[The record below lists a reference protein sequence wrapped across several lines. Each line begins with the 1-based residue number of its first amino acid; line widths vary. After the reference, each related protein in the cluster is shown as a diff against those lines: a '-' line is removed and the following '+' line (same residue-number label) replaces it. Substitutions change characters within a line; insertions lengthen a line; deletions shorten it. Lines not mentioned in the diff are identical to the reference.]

1 MIWFNYKYL
10 SFIEVIDNIKTF
22 NNYSFIELIVLVL
35 SITIMILLIF
45 YILPFFKLY
54 LAVLISSIYWILNAN
69 ALPTVP

>member
-45 YILPFFKLY
+45 FILPFFKLY
-54 LAVLISSIYWILNAN
+54 L
-69 ALPTVP
+69 